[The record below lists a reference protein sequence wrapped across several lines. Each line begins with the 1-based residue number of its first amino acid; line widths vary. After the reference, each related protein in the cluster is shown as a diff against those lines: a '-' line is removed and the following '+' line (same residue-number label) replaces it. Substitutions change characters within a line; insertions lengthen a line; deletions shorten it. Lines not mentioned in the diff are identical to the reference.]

1 MRRFWSRHLRPK
13 GIPAKVVN
21 AGVGGNSTTDAR
33 ARFEKDVLAHKPNLV
48 IIQFGLNDAT
58 VNVWTNPPATQPP
71 VSAQQY
77 EENLRY
83 FIRTLKGRGAEIIMM
98 TPNMRRWT
106 EKAKKMYGKPPYRPD
121 DPEGF
126 NVVVTQ
132 YADIV
137 RRVARQE
144 KTPLVDVYNAF
155 RAYGKKPGQSIGDL
169 LVDAEHPN
177 SKGHQLIA
185 KLLLASPPLEIKR
198 GH

>member
-1 MRRFWSRHLRPK
+1 
-13 GIPAKVVN
+13 
-21 AGVGGNSTTDAR
+21 
-33 ARFEKDVLAHKPNLV
+33 
-48 IIQFGLNDAT
+48 
-58 VNVWTNPPATQPP
+58 
-71 VSAQQY
+71 
-77 EENLRY
+77 
-83 FIRTLKGRGAEIIMM
+83 
-98 TPNMRRWT
+98 
-106 EKAKKMYGKPPYRPD
+106 MYGKPPYRPD

-137 RRVARQE
+137 RRVAHQE

-185 KLLLASPPLEIKR
+185 KLLLASPPLEMKR